1 MSNPLF
7 DMTGKV
13 ALITGSTKGIG
24 RSIAEEMAR
33 CGARVVI
40 SSRKAEACEKV
51 AGELM
56 DQGFEAIAIPC
67 HVGKKEDLQNLVDQT
82 LATWGRIDSLV
93 CNAATNPVYGTTQEM
108 TDEAWD
114 KIMDTNV
121 KGTFWLTQMVMPH
134 MAERGDGNVILLSS
148 IAGIRGNTV
157 IGTYGVSKA
166 AEAALARNLA
176 VEWGP
181 KGIRV
186 NAIAPGLIRTDF
198 AKALTDDPVR
208 VKRAEEKTPLRRIGE
223 PVDIAGLAVF
233 LATPASAYITGQV
246 IVADG
251 GETVG
256 G

>member
-1 MSNPLF
+1 MTNPLF

-33 CGARVVI
+33 CGAKVVI
-40 SSRKAEACEKV
+40 SSRKADVCEQV
-51 AGELM
+51 AGELKE
-56 DQGFEAIAIPC
+56 QGFEAIAIPC
-67 HVGKKEDLQNLVDQT
+67 HVGRKEDLQNLVDKT
-82 LATWGRIDSLV
+82 LEAWGQIDVLV
-93 CNAATNPVYGTTQEM
+93 CNAATNPVYGPTQEM

-121 KGTFWLTQMVMPH
+121 KGTFWLTQMVLPH
-134 MAERGDGNVILLSS
+134 MAERGNGQVVLLSS

-186 NAIAPGLIRTDF
+186 NSIAPGLVRTDF
-198 AKALTDDPVR
+198 AKALVEDPARLKR
-208 VKRAEEKTPLRRIGE
+208 VEEKTPLRRIGE

-233 LATPASAYITGQV
+233 LSTQASAYITGQV

-256 G
+256 

>member
-1 MSNPLF
+1 MANPLF

-33 CGARVVI
+33 LGAKVVI
-40 SSRKAEACEKV
+40 SSRKADACEQV
-51 AGELM
+51 AGELKE
-56 DQGFEAIAIPC
+56 QGYEAIAIPC
-67 HVGKKEDLQNLVDQT
+67 NVGRKDELQNLVDKT
-82 LATWGRIDSLV
+82 LGAWGQIDVLV
-93 CNAATNPVYGTTQEM
+93 CNAATNPVYGPTAEM

-121 KGTFWLTQMVMPH
+121 KGTFWLTNMVLPG
-134 MAERGDGNVILLSS
+134 MAERGEGAVVLLSS
-148 IAGIRGNTV
+148 IAGIRGNTT

-181 KGIRV
+181 RGIRI
-186 NAIAPGLIRTDF
+186 NSIAPGIIKTDF
-198 AKALTDDPVR
+198 AKALWEDPVR
-208 VKRAEEKTPLRRIGE
+208 IKRAEEKTPLRRIGE

-233 LATPASAYITGQV
+233 LSTKASAYITGQV

-251 GETVG
+251 GETIS
-256 G
+256 

>member
-1 MSNPLF
+1 MTNPLF

-24 RSIAEEMAR
+24 RAIAEEMAR

-40 SSRKAEACEKV
+40 SSRKAEACEQV
-51 AGELM
+51 AGELKAE
-56 DQGFEAIAIPC
+56 GFEAIAIPC
-67 HVGKKEDLQNLVDQT
+67 HVGKKDDLRNLVDKT
-82 LATWGRIDSLV
+82 LEAWGRIDTLV
-93 CNAATNPVYGTTQEM
+93 CNAATNPVYGPTQEM

-121 KGTFWLTQMVMPH
+121 KGTFWLTQMVLPH

-148 IAGIRGNTV
+148 IAGLRGNTV

-181 KGIRV
+181 RGIRV
-186 NAIAPGLIRTDF
+186 NAIAPGLVRTDF
-198 AKALTDDPVR
+198 AKALVDDPVR

-256 G
+256 

>member
-1 MSNPLF
+1 MTNPLF

-33 CGARVVI
+33 CGAKVVI
-40 SSRKAEACEKV
+40 SSRKADVCEQV
-51 AGELM
+51 AAELKAE
-56 DQGFEAIAIPC
+56 GFEAIAIAC
-67 HVGKKEDLQNLVDQT
+67 HVGKKDQLQNLVDKT
-82 LATWGRIDSLV
+82 IEAWGQIDVLV

-108 TDEAWD
+108 TDDAWD

-121 KGTFWLTQMVMPH
+121 KGTFWLTQMVLPQ
-134 MAERGDGNVILLSS
+134 MAERGAGEVVLLSS

-181 KGIRV
+181 RGIRV
-186 NAIAPGLIRTDF
+186 NAIAPGLIKTDF
-198 AKALTDDPVR
+198 AKALWEDPVR
-208 VKRAEEKTPLRRIGE
+208 VKRAEDKTPLRRIGD

-233 LATPASAYITGQV
+233 LSTSASAYITGQV

-251 GETVG
+251 GETVC
-256 G
+256 